1 MRGPRHSRAGESG
14 ARTGYSRPRP
24 PRNATT
30 GRHSPPVRRLLR
42 KLAASAGI
50 AGAAAGL
57 MVFATV
63 GSFDGTD
70 PFPHSVQPPAV
81 VLR

>member
-1 MRGPRHSRAGESG
+1 MRR
-14 ARTGYSRPRP
+14 
-24 PRNATT
+24 
-30 GRHSPPVRRLLR
+30 VLR
-42 KLAASAGI
+42 KLAASAAI
-50 AGAAAGL
+50 AAAAAGL

>member
-1 MRGPRHSRAGESG
+1 MGEFG
-14 ARTGYSRPRP
+14 ARTSYSRPR
-24 PRNATT
+24 RLRTATA
-30 GRHSPPVRRLLR
+30 GRHSLPVQRLLR

-50 AGAAAGL
+50 AAAAAGL
-57 MVFATV
+57 VVFAKV

>member
-1 MRGPRHSRAGESG
+1 
-14 ARTGYSRPRP
+14 
-24 PRNATT
+24 
-30 GRHSPPVRRLLR
+30 VRRLLR

-50 AGAAAGL
+50 AAVAAGL

>member
-1 MRGPRHSRAGESG
+1 
-14 ARTGYSRPRP
+14 
-24 PRNATT
+24 
-30 GRHSPPVRRLLR
+30 VRRLLR

-50 AGAAAGL
+50 ASAAAGL